1 MKKLLVLLAALGFST
16 AYALTPFELQ
26 TVISEAQQSV
36 NNLPEPD
43 EKELV
48 IAVAVSLSMPRA
60 SLERLAVDARD
71 AGLALSFRGVGVE
84 ITNQSD
90 EKPRSVLARY
100 GKGLIARHMKDF
112 KFLTDTGVSVKIDP
126 VLFSRQA
133 IKEVPQVMVI
143 PVCKTACENTEA
155 LFVARGDV
163 TLRYALD
170 YLNKEIESALN
181 KNSDNSQLAKAA
193 QLIKSAL
200 DKLGERP

>member
-16 AYALTPFELQ
+16 AYALTPLELQ

-48 IAVAVSLSMPRA
+48 IAVSVSLSMPRA
-60 SLERLAVDARD
+60 SLERLAIDARD

-84 ITNQSD
+84 VTNQPD
-90 EKPRSVLARY
+90 EKPRTVLERY

-133 IKEVPQVMVI
+133 IHDVPQIMVI
-143 PVCKTACENTEA
+143 AVCKTACENTEA

-163 TLRYALD
+163 TLRYALN

-181 KNSDNSQLAKAA
+181 KNPDNSQFVKAS

>member
-1 MKKLLVLLAALGFST
+1 MKKLLLLMASLGLST
-16 AYALTPFELQ
+16 AYALTPLELQ

-36 NNLPEPD
+36 NKLPEPD

-60 SLERLAVDARD
+60 SLERLAIDARD

-84 ITNQSD
+84 VTNQPD
-90 EKPRSVLARY
+90 EKPRTVLERY

-133 IKEVPQVMVI
+133 IRDVPQIMVI
-143 PVCKTACENTEA
+143 AVCKTACENTEA

-163 TLRYALD
+163 TLRYAIN

-181 KNSDNSQLAKAA
+181 KNPDNSQFIKAS
-193 QLIKSAL
+193 QLIKGAL

>member
-16 AYALTPFELQ
+16 AYALTPLELQ

-36 NNLPEPD
+36 NNLPELD

-84 ITNQSD
+84 VTNQPD
-90 EKPRSVLARY
+90 EKPRTVLERY
-100 GKGLIARHMKDF
+100 GKDLIARHMKDF

-133 IKEVPQVMVI
+133 IRDVPQIMVI
-143 PVCKTACENTEA
+143 AVCKTACENTEA

-163 TLRYALD
+163 TLRYAIN

-181 KNSDNSQLAKAA
+181 KNPDNSQFIKAS

>member
-60 SLERLAVDARD
+60 SLERLAIDARD

-84 ITNQSD
+84 VTNQPD
-90 EKPRSVLARY
+90 EKPRTVLERY

-133 IKEVPQVMVI
+133 IRDVPQIMVI
-143 PVCKTACENTEA
+143 AVCKTACENTEA

-163 TLRYALD
+163 TLRYAIN

-181 KNSDNSQLAKAA
+181 KNPDNSQFIKAS

>member
-16 AYALTPFELQ
+16 AYALTPLELQ

-143 PVCKTACENTEA
+143 PVCKTACENTKA

>member
-1 MKKLLVLLAALGFST
+1 MKKLLLLMASLGLST
-16 AYALTPFELQ
+16 AYALTPLELQ

-36 NNLPEPD
+36 NKLPEPD

-60 SLERLAVDARD
+60 SLERLAIDARD

-84 ITNQSD
+84 VTNQPD
-90 EKPRSVLARY
+90 EKPRTVLERY

-133 IKEVPQVMVI
+133 IRDVPQIMVI
-143 PVCKTACENTEA
+143 AVCKTACENTEA

-163 TLRYALD
+163 TLRYAIN

-181 KNSDNSQLAKAA
+181 KNPDNSQFIKAS

>member
-1 MKKLLVLLAALGFST
+1 MKKLLLLMASLSLST
-16 AYALTPFELQ
+16 AYALTPLELQ

-43 EKELV
+43 EKELL

-60 SLERLAVDARD
+60 SLERLAIDARD

-84 ITNQSD
+84 VTNQPD
-90 EKPRSVLARY
+90 EKPRTVLERY
-100 GKGLIARHMKDF
+100 GKSLIARHMKDF
-112 KFLTDTGVSVKIDP
+112 KFLTDIGVSVKIDP

-133 IKEVPQVMVI
+133 IRDVPQIMVI
-143 PVCKTACENTEA
+143 AVCKTACENTEA

-163 TLRYALD
+163 TLRYVLN

-181 KNSDNSQLAKAA
+181 ENPDNSQFVKASL
-193 QLIKSAL
+193 LIKSAL

>member
-60 SLERLAVDARD
+60 SLERLAIDARD

-84 ITNQSD
+84 VTNQPD
-90 EKPRSVLARY
+90 EKPRTVLERY

-112 KFLTDTGVSVKIDP
+112 KFLTDIGVSFKIDP

-133 IKEVPQVMVI
+133 ITEVPQVMVI

-163 TLRYALD
+163 TLRYALN

-181 KNSDNSQLAKAA
+181 ENPDNSQFVKASL
-193 QLIKSAL
+193 LIKSAL

>member
-1 MKKLLVLLAALGFST
+1 MKKLLLLMASLSLST

-60 SLERLAVDARD
+60 SLERLAIDARD

-84 ITNQSD
+84 VTNQPD
-90 EKPRSVLARY
+90 EKPRTVLERY
-100 GKGLIARHMKDF
+100 GKSLIARHMKDF
-112 KFLTDTGVSVKIDP
+112 KFLTDIGVSVKIDP

-133 IKEVPQVMVI
+133 IRDVPQIMVI
-143 PVCKTACENTEA
+143 AVCKTACENTEA

-163 TLRYALD
+163 TLRYALN

-181 KNSDNSQLAKAA
+181 ENPDNSQFVKASL
-193 QLIKSAL
+193 LIKSAL

>member
-60 SLERLAVDARD
+60 SLERLAIDARD

-84 ITNQSD
+84 VTNQPD
-90 EKPRSVLARY
+90 EKPRTVLERY

-133 IKEVPQVMVI
+133 IAEVPQVMVI

-163 TLRYALD
+163 TLRYALN

-181 KNSDNSQLAKAA
+181 ENPDNSQFIKAS

>member
-1 MKKLLVLLAALGFST
+1 MKKLLLLMAALGLST

-60 SLERLAVDARD
+60 SLERLAIDARD

-84 ITNQSD
+84 VTNQPD
-90 EKPRSVLARY
+90 EKPRTVLERY

-112 KFLTDTGVSVKIDP
+112 KFLTDIGVSVKIDP

-143 PVCKTACENTEA
+143 PVCKTACENTKA

-163 TLRYALD
+163 TLRYALN

-181 KNSDNSQLAKAA
+181 ENPDNSQFVKASL
-193 QLIKSAL
+193 LIKSAL

>member
-1 MKKLLVLLAALGFST
+1 MKKLLLLMAALGLST
-16 AYALTPFELQ
+16 AYALTPLELQ
-26 TVISEAQQSV
+26 TVISEAQQAV

-60 SLERLAVDARD
+60 SLERLAIDARD

-84 ITNQSD
+84 ITNQPD
-90 EKPRSVLARY
+90 EKPRTVLERY

-133 IKEVPQVMVI
+133 IRDVPQIMVI
-143 PVCKTACENTEA
+143 AVCKTACENTEA

-163 TLRYALD
+163 TLRYAIN

-181 KNSDNSQLAKAA
+181 KNPDNSQFIKAS

>member
-1 MKKLLVLLAALGFST
+1 MKKLFLLMVTLSLST
-16 AYALTPFELQ
+16 AYALTPLELQ

-48 IAVAVSLSMPRA
+48 IVVAVSLSMPRA
-60 SLERLAVDARD
+60 SLERLAIDARD

-84 ITNQSD
+84 VTNQPD
-90 EKPRSVLARY
+90 EKPRTVLERY

-112 KFLTDTGVSVKIDP
+112 KFLTDIGVSVKIDP

-133 IKEVPQVMVI
+133 IHDVPQIMVI
-143 PVCKTACENTEA
+143 TVCKTACENTEA

-163 TLRYALD
+163 TLRYALN

-181 KNSDNSQLAKAA
+181 KNPDNSQFIKAS